1 MPTSDFVARCC
12 ALCCARCCAMGCYR
26 HPLAALLATAVILI
40 ATPFAAV
47 AADPPLPGLH
57 WFAPVLAGGGYC
69 SEANALL
76 HGLKSLPPG
85 EAPPLR
91 VTHHGDAIDYFFY
104 SGLPEDYA
112 RELDSMLTA
121 RQPRARD
128 SVIVCHSEPGAWAPA
143 KYETARCPPE
153 GYGRRHAVRVIG
165 RTMFETDRLDRE
177 HVARCNKMDEVWV
190 PTRWS
195 AEVFERC
202 GVDPRKIRV
211 VPEAVDVTMFDPA
224 RFEGREM
231 SLAHVGER
239 VVGPRLDG
247 EDGYVGV
254 GATRTIK
261 FLSVF
266 KWEARKAPDVLLD
279 AYFSEFTA
287 EDDVALF
294 LRCNLYHES
303 DPRAIHKRVRDAART
318 AFRSGKSAA
327 EGWGAP
333 KGTRVDDAI
342 ARFAPRVFV
351 LPAVSEEG
359 VPAMYAGA
367 DALVLPSRG
376 EGWGRPHVEAMAM
389 GLALV
394 ATNWSGPTEFMTE
407 DNSYPVAVEP
417 DLVPLPPDSHFATH
431 MWSQPSVGH
440 LRARMREVAS
450 DPEVASAKGARAR
463 RDMVTRFSPAA
474 VARVVVNELGRI
486 AREDAGG
493 GRGDDAHEGA
503 RDEL

>member
-1 MPTSDFVARCC
+1 MPYRVPTSDFVAGDCARCC
-12 ALCCARCCAMGCYR
+12 ARRCAMGCYR
-26 HPLAALLATAVILI
+26 YPLAALLAPAVILI
-40 ATPFAAV
+40 ASPFAAI

-128 SVIVCHSEPGAWAPA
+128 SVIVCHSEPGAWDPA
-143 KYETARCPPE
+143 KYDTARCPPE
-153 GYGRRHAVRVIG
+153 GYGRRNAVRVVG
-165 RTMFETDRLDRE
+165 RTMFETDRLDPE

-202 GVDPRKIRV
+202 GVEARKIRV
-211 VPEAVDVTMFDPA
+211 VPEAVDVEMFDPA
-224 RFEGREM
+224 KFEGREM

-247 EDGYVGV
+247 EDGYVGNR
-254 GATRTIK
+254 ATRTTK

-303 DPRAIHKRVRDAART
+303 DPRAVHNRVRDAARS
-318 AFRSGKSAA
+318 AFRRSGAA
-327 EGWGAP
+327 DSRLWGAP
-333 KGTRVDDAI
+333 RGTRVDDAM
-342 ARFAPRVFV
+342 AKHAPRVFI
-351 LPAVSEEG
+351 LPPFSEEG

-450 DPEVASAKGARAR
+450 DPEAASSKGREGSTLGVDSVQPRRGGAGGVGRAWE
-463 RDMVTRFSPAA
+463 D
-474 VARVVVNELGRI
+474 
-486 AREDAGG
+486 REG
-493 GRGDDAHEGA
+493 GRGGGE
-503 RDEL
+503 

>member
-1 MPTSDFVARCC
+1 M
-12 ALCCARCCAMGCYR
+12 
-26 HPLAALLATAVILI
+26 
-40 ATPFAAV
+40 
-47 AADPPLPGLH
+47 
-57 WFAPVLAGGGYC
+57 
-69 SEANALL
+69 
-76 HGLKSLPPG
+76 
-85 EAPPLR
+85 
-91 VTHHGDAIDYFFY
+91 
-104 SGLPEDYA
+104 
-112 RELDSMLTA
+112 
-121 RQPRARD
+121 
-128 SVIVCHSEPGAWAPA
+128 
-143 KYETARCPPE
+143 TARCPPE

-165 RTMFETDRLDRE
+165 RTMFETDRLPDGWA
-177 HVARCNKMDEVWV
+177 ARLNTMDEVWV

-303 DPRAIHKRVRDAART
+303 DARAVHKRVRDAART
-318 AFRSGKSAA
+318 AFRSSGGSAA
-327 EGWGAP
+327 LTWGAP
-333 KGTRVDDAI
+333 KGTRVDDAV

-359 VPAMYAGA
+359 LPAMYAGA

-440 LRARMREVAS
+440 LRARMREVAR
-450 DPEVASAKGARAR
+450 DPEKASAKGARAR
-463 RDMVTRFSPAA
+463 REMATRFGVPAA
-474 VARVVVNELGRI
+474 VARAVVGELGRI
-486 AREDAGG
+486 AREEATGV
-493 GRGDDAHEGA
+493 DDATGA

>member
-1 MPTSDFVARCC
+1 M
-12 ALCCARCCAMGCYR
+12 
-26 HPLAALLATAVILI
+26 
-40 ATPFAAV
+40 
-47 AADPPLPGLH
+47 
-57 WFAPVLAGGGYC
+57 
-69 SEANALL
+69 
-76 HGLKSLPPG
+76 
-85 EAPPLR
+85 
-91 VTHHGDAIDYFFY
+91 
-104 SGLPEDYA
+104 
-112 RELDSMLTA
+112 
-121 RQPRARD
+121 
-128 SVIVCHSEPGAWAPA
+128 CHSEPGAWAPA

-261 FLSVF
+261 FYRCSSGS
-266 KWEARKAPDVLLD
+266 ARKAPDVLLD

-318 AFRSGKSAA
+318 AFRSGKS
-327 EGWGAP
+327 GSLWGAP

-450 DPEVASAKGARAR
+450 DPEVASAKGASSTRNGDAFQPRCRGPCGGWRAGE
-463 RDMVTRFSPAA
+463 D
-474 VARVVVNELGRI
+474 
-486 AREDAGG
+486 REG
-493 GRGDDAHEGA
+493 GRGWGTWG
-503 RDEL
+503 